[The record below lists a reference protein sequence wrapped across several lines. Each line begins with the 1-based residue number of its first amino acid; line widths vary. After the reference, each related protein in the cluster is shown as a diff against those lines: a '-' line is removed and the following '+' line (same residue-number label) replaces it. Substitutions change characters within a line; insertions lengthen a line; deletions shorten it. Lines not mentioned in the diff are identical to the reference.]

1 MSSSSIKKRDENGWL
16 SHNRQE
22 ESMLREF
29 LLIEKATQDGH
40 AKKREGKGVGSFRE
54 YFEKTKG
61 PSV

>member
-1 MSSSSIKKRDENGWL
+1 
-16 SHNRQE
+16 
-22 ESMLREF
+22 MLREF